1 MIHSNWQLSSNH
13 APLTVFIPITEEN
26 ILLSRLLILK
36 NSEEEATFVK
46 EATAIIKNLDISNL
60 IDCNKFEDIVN
71 LFASKIEQAWGK
83 NAK

>member
-1 MIHSNWQLSSNH
+1 MIHSNWQLSSNY
-13 APLTVFIPITEEN
+13 ASLTVFIPITEEN

-60 IDCNKFEDIVN
+60 IDRDKLEDIVN
-71 LFASKIEQAWGK
+71 LFASKIEQVWGK

>member
-1 MIHSNWQLSSNH
+1 MIHSNWQLSSNY
-13 APLTVFIPITEEN
+13 ASLTVFIPITEEN

-60 IDCNKFEDIVN
+60 IDRDKLEDIVN